1 MLCSPKSENVN
12 LNTNLINWRIRF
24 SGQEFSE
31 SLRGLELVLDVVAV
45 QSLNHLGGDD
55 AVGGGQDAGGVGLHA
70 GAGDGIV
77 LDPALATN
85 VAPLEELLLPL
96 LFAELNSLLLSPS
109 SHLLRVQ
116 TRILVACVL
125 VRRLVRHVCNARH

>member
-12 LNTNLINWRIRF
+12 LKTNLINRRIRF

-55 AVGGGQDAGGVGLHA
+55 AMGSGQDAGGVGLHA

-77 LDPALATN
+77 LHPALAAN
-85 VAPLEELLLPL
+85 ISPLEELLFPL
-96 LFAELNSLLLSPS
+96 LFAELNSLLLPPS

-125 VRRLVRHVCNARH
+125 VRRLVRHV